1 MNMLSNITRSEG
13 DPKLVRTGTSSAGAA
28 DRIAKGLGW
37 FSIGLGLAEI
47 LAPRQITR
55 ALGMQGSESLVRA
68 YGFREIASGL
78 VTLSPDKHM
87 GLCSRLAGDAI
98 DVATL
103 LPAMRADNPKRDNV
117 TVALAM
123 VLGVTLLDFL
133 GEQGVRMRHTRARG
147 QRRLYH
153 DRSGFPKGIQA
164 AKGAARNFQAPR
176 EMRAKPPALSAARPS
191 AA

>member
-47 LAPRQITR
+47 IAPRQITR

-78 VTLSPDKHM
+78 VTLSPDKHI

-103 LPAMRADNPKRDNV
+103 LRGMRDDNPRRDNV
-117 TVALAM
+117 AVALTM

-133 GEQGVRMRHTRARG
+133 GEQGVRIRHTRARG

-164 AKGAARNFQAPR
+164 ARGAARNFQAPR

>member
-1 MNMLSNITRSEG
+1 MNFLSNITRSEG
-13 DPKLVRTGTSSAGAA
+13 DPKIVRSGTSSAGAA

-47 LAPRQITR
+47 LAPHQITR
-55 ALGMQGSESLVRA
+55 ALGMQGSENLVRA

-78 VTLSPDKHM
+78 VTLSPDKHV
-87 GLCSRLAGDAI
+87 GLCSRLAGDGLDI
-98 DVATL
+98 ATL
-103 LPAMRADNPKRDNV
+103 LRGMRGDNPKRGNV
-117 TVALAM
+117 AVALAM

-133 GEQGVRMRHTRARG
+133 GAQGVRVRHTPRRG

-176 EMRAKPPALSAARPS
+176 DMRARPPALSSARPS

>member
-13 DPKLVRTGTSSAGAA
+13 DPKIVRTGTSSAGAA

-55 ALGMQGSESLVRA
+55 ALGMQGSENLVRA

-78 VTLSPDKHM
+78 VTLSPDKHI
-87 GLCSRLAGDAI
+87 GLCSRLAGDAL
-98 DVATL
+98 DAATL
-103 LPAMRADNPKRDNV
+103 MRGMRDDNPKRDNV
-117 TVALAM
+117 ALALTM

-133 GEQGVRMRHTRARG
+133 AEQGVRVRHTRARG
-147 QRRLYH
+147 ERRLYH
-153 DRSGFPKGIQA
+153 DRSGFPRGLQA
-164 AKGAARNFQAPR
+164 SKGAARNFQAPR
-176 EMRAKPPALSAARPS
+176 EIRAKPPALSSARPS